1 MERDQLI
8 EKWQLLSD
16 RLMKELNP
24 GGFWD
29 GYLSS
34 SALSTAIGVVT
45 LKKSG
50 IPGYEK
56 QIEKGYSWL
65 FSHIHD
71 DGGYGDTPSGESN
84 ISTTLL
90 SYAAIYDHPDSPDRT
105 AALRSMEDYLATQKM
120 QLIPG
125 GIISTILDYYGK
137 DYTFS
142 VPILALLTICGVI
155 DRSAVEKI
163 PQLPFELSLLPPSLY
178 RFFNLQVV
186 SYAIPALI
194 AVGIYTHRQR
204 RKGFPGIGFLRDLL
218 VNPAIRKLQKLLP
231 ESGGFLEAIPLT
243 GFVGLCLIAGGRQE
257 NEVVKRGLRFLEM
270 QQRAD
275 GSWPIDTDLST
286 WVTTLSIKAL
296 GSSGT
301 FEFSAH
307 DTTVWR
313 NHLLSLQYAEMHPF
327 NQARP
332 GGWGWTHF
340 SGSVPDGDDTPG
352 ALLALLQLYEGSKQ
366 EIRALIRG
374 SEWLLGIENIDGGFP
389 TFCKGWTDL
398 PFDSSCADLTG
409 HALLAFTALLGRTGS
424 QIPQNLR
431 SKLIKSIRE
440 AAGYL
445 QKHQDPAGFWVP
457 LWFGNQHTPTRK
469 NPVYGTARIAV
480 YLQDCL
486 DVGLPEK
493 EQEKLIRS
501 MVVSA
506 QKFLASQQN
515 SDGSWGGG
523 KGIPGSIEETA
534 LAISALVQTNPEACL
549 HGFTWLENN
558 SGGDH
563 LKASPIGLYFATLW
577 YDEKMYPLVFYVE
590 ALGRYL
596 SRLRDADVALQVST
610 LNSHASQ

>member
-1 MERDQLI
+1 MI
-8 EKWQLLSD
+8 KKWQLWSD
-16 RLMKELNP
+16 RLMKERNS

-50 IPGYEK
+50 IQGYEK

-65 FSHIHD
+65 FSHIHA

-90 SYAAIYDHPDSPDRT
+90 SYAAIYDYPDSPVRT
-105 AALRSMEDYLATQKM
+105 AALRSMEGYLASQKM
-120 QLIPG
+120 ALIPG
-125 GIISTILDYYGK
+125 EIISTVLNYYGK

-142 VPILALLTICGVI
+142 VPILAMLTICGVI

-186 SYAIPALI
+186 SYALPALI
-194 AVGIYTHRQR
+194 AVGIFTHKQR
-204 RKGFPGIGFLRDLL
+204 KRGFPGIRFIRDLL
-218 VNPAIRKLQKLLP
+218 VSPAIRRLHALIP

-296 GSSGT
+296 GSYDSSK
-301 FEFSAH
+301 FSAQ
-307 DTTVWR
+307 DAIVWR
-313 NHLLSLQYAEMHPF
+313 NHLLSLQYRERHPF

-352 ALLALLQLYEGSKQ
+352 ALLALLQLYEGATL
-366 EIRALIRG
+366 EINALIRG
-374 SEWLLGIENIDGGFP
+374 GEWLLGIQNADGGFP
-389 TFCKGWTDL
+389 TFCKGWTNL

-409 HALLAFTALLGRTGS
+409 HALLAFTTILGRAGS
-424 QIPQNLR
+424 QIPEAMR
-431 SKLIKSIRE
+431 SKLTKSIRR

-445 QKHQDPAGFWVP
+445 YKQQDRSGFWVP
-457 LWFGNQHTPTRK
+457 LWFGNQHSPTRK

-486 DVGLPEK
+486 GTGILGGGTE
-493 EQEKLIRS
+493 ELIRS
-501 MVVSA
+501 MVASA
-506 QKFLASQQN
+506 VKYLASQQN
-515 SDGSWGGG
+515 ADGSWGGE

-534 LAISALVQTNPEACL
+534 LAISALAQTDPEACL
-549 HGFTWLENN
+549 RGFRWLENHTE
-558 SGGDH
+558 GDH

-596 SRLRDADVALQVST
+596 SRNLLG
-610 LNSHASQ
+610 

>member
-1 MERDQLI
+1 MERDLLM
-8 EKWQLLSD
+8 KNWQLLSD
-16 RLMKELNP
+16 RLMKERNSR
-24 GGFWD
+24 GFWD

-65 FSHIHD
+65 FSHIHQ

-84 ISTTLL
+84 VSTTLL
-90 SYAAIYDHPDSPDRT
+90 SYAAIYSHPDSPART
-105 AALRSMEDYLATQKM
+105 AALRSIEEYLAARKM
-120 QLIPG
+120 ELIPG
-125 GIISTILDYYGK
+125 EIIFTILNYYGK
-137 DYTFS
+137 DYSFS
-142 VPILALLTICGVI
+142 VPILAMLTICGVI
-155 DRSAVEKI
+155 DRSAIDKI

-178 RFFNLQVV
+178 RLFNLQVV

-194 AVGIYTHRQR
+194 AVGIFTHRQR
-204 RKGFPGIGFLRDLL
+204 RKGFAGIRSVRNLL
-218 VNPAIRKLQKLLP
+218 VHPAIRKLQALLP

-243 GFVGLCLIAGGRQE
+243 GFVGLCLIAGGMQE

-275 GSWPIDTDLST
+275 GSWPIDTNLST
-286 WVTTLSIKAL
+286 WVTTLSIRAL
-296 GSSGT
+296 RSSGAYKFT
-301 FEFSAH
+301 ES
-307 DTTVWR
+307 DTTMWR
-313 NHLLSLQYAEMHPF
+313 NHLLSLQYTERHPF

-352 ALLALLQLYEGSKQ
+352 ALLALLQLYEGSIP
-366 EIRALIRG
+366 EISALIRG
-374 SEWLLGIENIDGGFP
+374 SEWLLGIQNPDGGFP

-398 PFDSSCADLTG
+398 PFDSSCPDLTG
-409 HALLAFTALLGRTGS
+409 HALLAFATLMGKAGS
-424 QIPQNLR
+424 HIPETIR
-431 SKLIKSIRE
+431 SKLINSFRKAVR
-440 AAGYL
+440 YL
-445 QKHQDPAGFWVP
+445 QEHQDTSGFWIP
-457 LWFGNQHTPTRK
+457 LWFGNQLTSTRK
-469 NPVYGTARIAV
+469 NYVYGTARIAV

-486 DVGLPEK
+486 GAGILEGQPE
-493 EQEKLIRS
+493 ELIRS

-506 QKFLASQQN
+506 EKFLTSQQN
-515 SDGSWGGG
+515 ADGSWGGE

-534 LAISALVQTNPEACL
+534 LAIAALVQTNPEACL
-549 HGFTWLENN
+549 RGFAWLENH
-558 SGGDH
+558 SGGDR

-577 YDEKMYPLVFYVE
+577 YDEKMYPMVFYLE

-596 SRLRDADVALQVST
+596 TRYNATPS
-610 LNSHASQ
+610 

>member
-1 MERDQLI
+1 MERDLLI
-8 EKWQLLSD
+8 KKWQLLSD
-16 RLMKELNP
+16 RLMKERNSR
-24 GGFWD
+24 GFWD

-65 FSHIHD
+65 FSHIHQ

-90 SYAAIYDHPDSPDRT
+90 SYAAVYNHPDSPDRT
-105 AALRSMEDYLATQKM
+105 AALRSMEEYLAAQKM
-120 QLIPG
+120 ELIPG
-125 GIISTILDYYGK
+125 EIISTILNYYEK

-142 VPILALLTICGVI
+142 VPILAMLTICGVI
-155 DRSAVEKI
+155 DRSATDKI

-194 AVGIYTHRQR
+194 AVGIFTHRQR
-204 RKGFPGIGFLRDLL
+204 RKGFPGVRVIRDLL
-218 VNPAIRKLQKLLP
+218 VHPAIRKLQALLP

-243 GFVGLCLIAGGRQE
+243 GFVGLCLIAGGQKE

-301 FEFSAH
+301 FEFTAG

-313 NHLLSLQYAEMHPF
+313 NHLLSLQYTERHPF

-352 ALLALLQLYEGSKQ
+352 ALLALLQLYEGSIP
-366 EIRALIRG
+366 ELSALIRG
-374 SEWLLGIENIDGGFP
+374 SEWLLGIQNSDGGFP
-389 TFCKGWTDL
+389 TFCKGWTNL

-409 HALLAFTALLGRTGS
+409 HALLAFITLMGKAGS
-424 QIPQNLR
+424 QIPETIR
-431 SKLIKSIRE
+431 SKLINSIRK
-440 AAGYL
+440 AVRYL
-445 QKHQDPAGFWVP
+445 QEHQDTSGFWVP
-457 LWFGNQHTPTRK
+457 LWFGNQHTSTRK
-469 NPVYGTARIAV
+469 NYVFGTARIAV

-486 DVGLPEK
+486 DTGIPEG
-493 EQEKLIRS
+493 EPQELIRS

-506 QKFLASQQN
+506 GKFLTSQQN
-515 SDGSWGGG
+515 ADGSWGGE

-549 HGFTWLENN
+549 RGFAWLENH

-577 YDEKMYPLVFYVE
+577 YDEKMYPLVFYLE
-590 ALGRYL
+590 ALGRYQKWFIH
-596 SRLRDADVALQVST
+596 SGKPESG
-610 LNSHASQ
+610 

>member
-1 MERDQLI
+1 
-8 EKWQLLSD
+8 
-16 RLMKELNP
+16 MKERNAR
-24 GGFWD
+24 GFWD
-29 GYLSS
+29 GTLSS

-56 QIEKGYSWL
+56 QIERGYSWL
-65 FSHIHD
+65 FSHIHP

-90 SYAAIYDHPDSPDRT
+90 SYAAIYDHPDTPVRT
-105 AALRSMEDYLATQKM
+105 AALRSMEDYLAAQKM
-120 QLIPG
+120 QMIPG
-125 GIISTILDYYGK
+125 EIITTILHYYGK

-142 VPILALLTICGVI
+142 VPILAMLTICGVI
-155 DRSAVEKI
+155 DRSALEKI
-163 PQLPFELSLLPPSLY
+163 PQLPFEMSLLPPSLY
-178 RFFNLQVV
+178 RFINLQVV

-194 AVGIYTHRQR
+194 AVGIFTHRQR
-204 RKGFPGIGFLRDLL
+204 RKGFPGIRVIRDLL
-218 VNPAIRKLQKLLP
+218 VPRAIRKLQALLP

-243 GFVGLCLIAGGRQE
+243 GFVGLCLIAGGHQE
-257 NEVVKRGLRFLEM
+257 NEVVTRGLRFLEM

-296 GSSGT
+296 GASGAINFNTYDASS
-301 FEFSAH
+301 
-307 DTTVWR
+307 WR
-313 NHLLSLQYAEMHPF
+313 NHLLSLQYRERHPF

-352 ALLALLQLYEGSKQ
+352 ALLALLQLYEGTAP
-366 EIRALIRG
+366 EINALIRG
-374 SEWLLGIENIDGGFP
+374 SEWLLRIQNSDGGFP
-389 TFCKGWTDL
+389 TFCKGWTNL

-409 HALLAFTALLGRTGS
+409 HALLAFTTLLGQAGS
-424 QIPQNLR
+424 QIPEALR
-431 SKLIKSIRE
+431 SKLQKSIRK

-445 QKHQDPAGFWVP
+445 QKHQDPSGFWVP
-457 LWFGNQHTPTRK
+457 LWFGNQQTPTRK
-469 NPVYGTARIAV
+469 NPVYGTARIMV

-486 DVGLPEK
+486 EVGIQEEK
-493 EQEKLIRS
+493 TEKLIRS
-501 MVVSA
+501 MVVSSG
-506 QKFLASQQN
+506 KYLSSQQN
-515 SDGSWGGG
+515 ADDSWGGE
-523 KGIPGSIEETA
+523 KEIPGSIEETA
-534 LAISALVQTNPEACL
+534 LAISALVQTDREACL
-549 HGFTWLENN
+549 RGFRWLEKN
-558 SGGDH
+558 SGGDQ

-596 SRLRDADVALQVST
+596 TRYGTAPG
-610 LNSHASQ
+610 